1 MLRRRSRHPRHA
13 GSMATMF
20 RPACLAV
27 LAGLAILLAAC
38 AAPEHKPGAPWH
50 HTTTGFRNPPGSPER
65 NPWWMRLPWLLTRPV
80 ALAFNPTVPPADHL
94 VPPAEAVRRYGAL
107 EGENTLTWIGHM
119 TALLR
124 LGGKTVLT
132 DPWFSDYASPMP
144 PLGPKRYVAPGIAIA
159 DLPPIDV
166 VLVSHNH
173 FDHLDLPAIEELPG
187 RRRITAIVPLGL
199 GHYFE
204 ERGYGRVIELDWHE
218 TAKVHGIA
226 FTAMPVI
233 HWSKRS
239 ISKTDDTLWAG
250 FAIEAADG
258 QRLYFGGDAEY
269 GPVYKENAKLYG
281 GFDVVLLSIGAF
293 TPRIVMNGAHCV
305 PADCLKMGLDLG
317 AHTLAGLHWGTGPLG
332 SDDFSEPPDRFRAA
346 AKAAGIAEERV
357 WIMRI
362 GETRVLPRR

>member
-1 MLRRRSRHPRHA
+1 
-13 GSMATMF
+13 
-20 RPACLAV
+20 
-27 LAGLAILLAAC
+27 
-38 AAPEHKPGAPWH
+38 
-50 HTTTGFRNPPGSPER
+50 
-65 NPWWMRLPWLLTRPV
+65 MRLPWVLTRPV
-80 ALAFNPTVPPADHL
+80 AMAFNQTMPPADHL
-94 VPPAEAVRRYGAL
+94 VPPAEAVRRYHAL
-107 EGENTLTWIGHM
+107 AGNNTLTWIGHM

-132 DPWFSDYASPMP
+132 DPWFSDYASPIP
-144 PLGPKRYVAPGIAIA
+144 PLGPKRYVAPGIPMA
-159 DLPPIDV
+159 DLPFIDV
-166 VLVSHNH
+166 VLISHNH
-173 FDHLDLPAIEELPG
+173 FDHLDLPTIEKLPG
-187 RRRITAIVPLGL
+187 RQRMTAVVPLGL
-199 GHYFE
+199 SYYFE
-204 ERGYGRVIELDWHE
+204 ERSYGRVIELDWFE

-239 ISKTDDTLWAG
+239 IFKFNDTLWAG
-250 FAIEAADG
+250 FAIESSGG

-281 GFDVVLLSIGAF
+281 GFDVALLSIGAF
-293 TPRIVMNGAHCV
+293 SPRIVMEGTHCV

-346 AKAAGIAEERV
+346 AKAAGIADQRI

>member
-1 MLRRRSRHPRHA
+1 
-13 GSMATMF
+13 
-20 RPACLAV
+20 
-27 LAGLAILLAAC
+27 
-38 AAPEHKPGAPWH
+38 
-50 HTTTGFRNPPGSPER
+50 
-65 NPWWMRLPWLLTRPV
+65 MRLPWVLTRPF
-80 ALAFNPTVPPADHL
+80 AMAFTQTVPPAGHV
-94 VPPAEAVRRYGAL
+94 VPPAEAARHYRAL
-107 EGENTLTWIGHM
+107 EGKNTLTWIGHM

-132 DPWFSDYASPMP
+132 DPWFSDYASPIP
-144 PLGPKRYVAPGIAIA
+144 PVGPKRYVAPGIPLAG
-159 DLPPIDV
+159 LPPIDV
-166 VLVSHNH
+166 VLISHNH
-173 FDHLDLPAIEELPG
+173 YDHLDLPTIEKLPG
-187 RRRITAIVPLGL
+187 RGRITEIVPLGL

-204 ERGYGRVIELDWHE
+204 EQGYGRVIELDWFD

-239 ISKTDDTLWAG
+239 ISKSNDTLWAG
-250 FAIEAADG
+250 FAIEGSDG

-269 GPVYKENAKLYG
+269 GPVYKENAKRYG
-281 GFDVVLLSIGAF
+281 GFDIALLSIGAF
-293 TPRIVMNGAHCV
+293 KPRIVMDGAHCV

-332 SDDFSEPPDRFRAA
+332 SDGFSEPPDQFRAA
-346 AKAAGIAEERV
+346 AKAAGIADERV